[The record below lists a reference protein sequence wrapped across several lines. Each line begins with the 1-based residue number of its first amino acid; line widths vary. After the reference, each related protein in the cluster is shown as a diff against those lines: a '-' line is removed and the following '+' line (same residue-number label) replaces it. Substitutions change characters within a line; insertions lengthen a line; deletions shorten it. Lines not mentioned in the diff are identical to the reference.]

1 MLGVNMLIN
10 NYRSIVWVL
19 ILLVF
24 KDMGF
29 YKYLYVNIYI
39 VIRLYLIISS
49 YIVKV
54 IDKNFVIKL
63 CEYFFI
69 FIFWKIDIIVGCI
82 GGK

>member
-1 MLGVNMLIN
+1 MLIF
-10 NYRSIVWVL
+10 
-19 ILLVF
+19 ILWLE
-24 KDMGF
+24 
-29 YKYLYVNIYI
+29 YI
-39 VIRLYLIISS
+39 DLIISS

-69 FIFWKIDIIVGCI
+69 FIFWKIDIIVGFI

>member
-1 MLGVNMLIN
+1 MLIN
-10 NYRSIVWVL
+10 NYRSIIWVL

-29 YKYLYVNIYI
+29 YKYLYVNICI

-49 YIVKV
+49 YMYIVKV

-69 FIFWKIDIIVGCI
+69 FIFWKIDIIVGFI

>member
-1 MLGVNMLIN
+1 MLGVKMLIN
-10 NYRSIVWVL
+10 NYRSIIWVL

-63 CEYFFI
+63 CEYFNFLEN
-69 FIFWKIDIIVGCI
+69 
-82 GGK
+82 